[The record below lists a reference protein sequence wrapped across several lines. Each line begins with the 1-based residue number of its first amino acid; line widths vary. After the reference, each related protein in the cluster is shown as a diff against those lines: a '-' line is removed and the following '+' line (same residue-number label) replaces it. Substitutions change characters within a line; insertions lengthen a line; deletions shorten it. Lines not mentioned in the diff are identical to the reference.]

1 MPVYNALP
9 YLDRAIESIVA
20 QTFAEFEFIILD
32 DGSTDGSTQRLRHWA
47 AKEPRIRLLE
57 VKENLGP
64 ALSSERVARAAS
76 APIVARMDADDVSHP
91 DRLRRQYEVLS
102 RNPNAGV
109 VGCLCEIIHSDG
121 RKIRGP
127 EPWRLVRRSPFVPFA
142 HGAMMYRQSVFDR
155 VGGYRRECVYWE
167 DLDLVT
173 RMSAVS
179 DVLVMPTALYQVRQS
194 SGSTRFNAGQEQF
207 EESLDLMYRC
217 LDRLAQ
223 GDSYEDLLGQ
233 RKSPDGK
240 IDPRAYISLGSVTL
254 WAGQKPH
261 LFQRLLGHGEL
272 TVNFRSASALVW
284 TAWASLSP
292 GTLRSFLRL
301 LFVARNG
308 FAARRIHA
316 GEPVVWT
323 PGSGASAA

>member
-9 YLDRAIESIVA
+9 YLDQAIESILA
-20 QTFAEFEFIILD
+20 QSFRDFEFLILD
-32 DGSTDGSTQRLRHWA
+32 DGSTDGSTKRLKEWA
-47 AKEPRIRLLE
+47 TKDERIRLLE
-57 VKENLGP
+57 EKENLGP
-64 ALSSERVARAAS
+64 AMSSQRVARAAS

-91 DRLRRQYEVLS
+91 DRLARQFEILS
-102 RNPNAGV
+102 ENADAGV

-155 VGGYRRECVYWE
+155 VGGYRSECVYWE

-173 RMSAVS
+173 RMSAVC

-223 GDSYEDLLGQ
+223 GKSYEDLLG
-233 RKSPDGK
+233 KAKPADGK

-254 WAGQKPH
+254 WAGQRPH
-261 LFQRLLGHGEL
+261 LFKRLLNRGEL
-272 TVNFRSASALVW
+272 TGDFRSASALVW

-292 GTLRSFLRL
+292 TTLRSFLRL
-301 LFVARNG
+301 LFVARNS
-308 FAARRIHA
+308 FAASRIHK

-323 PGSGASAA
+323 PGAGATAA